1 MANNGATT
9 ESVGHVSYLRLLKTN
24 YDNWSIHIKAL
35 LGLQD
40 AWEVIELC
48 CTKHATVEGLMNNEV
63 KKLKE
68 SRKKDKIALYMMYQ
82 AVDESDFEK
91 IAGAKTS
98 KKVWETLEKAYKGAD
113 KVKQV
118 HLQLLRGEF
127 ETLRMKESEGV
138 SDYITRVEM
147 MVNQLKRNDEEMS
160 ESRVVEKIL
169 RSLINN
175 FENIVCAIKESKNL
189 AKMMV
194 DGLSSS
200 LEAHEQ
206 IKKKKKNKRC
216 YKKHFKSRQH

>member
-1 MANNGATT
+1 MTNNGAAI
-9 ESVGHVSYLRLLKTN
+9 ESVRHVSCLCLLKTN
-24 YDNWSIHIKAL
+24 YDNWSIHMKVL

-48 CTKHATVEGLMNNEV
+48 YTEHATVEGLMNNQV

-68 SRKKDKIALYMMYQ
+68 SRKKDKIVLYMMYQ

-91 IAGAKTS
+91 IAGEKTS
-98 KKVWETLEKAYKGAD
+98 KKVWKTLKKVYKGAD
-113 KVKQV
+113 NVKQV
-118 HLQLLRGEF
+118 RLQLLRDEF
-127 ETLRMKESEGV
+127 KTLRMKESEDV

-147 MVNQLKRNDEEMS
+147 MVNQLKRNGEEMS

-169 RSLINN
+169 RSLFNN
-175 FENIVCAIKESKNL
+175 FENIVYAIEESKNL

-194 DGLSSS
+194 NELSSS

-206 IKKKKKNKRC
+206 RNNKKKNKRC